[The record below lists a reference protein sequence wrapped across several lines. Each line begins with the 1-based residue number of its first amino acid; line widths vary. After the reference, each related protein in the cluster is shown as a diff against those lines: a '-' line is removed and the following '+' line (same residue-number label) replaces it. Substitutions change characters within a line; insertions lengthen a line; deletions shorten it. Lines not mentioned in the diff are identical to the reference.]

1 MFVIDISLGT
11 IGKMDAASPWLLTEA
26 LADGLAIRHTIWH
39 SQWTEAA
46 IFIASLIGVATV
58 KLEEILWSLGD
69 TICSEVINMPHKLG
83 NNNLRNKFVG
93 FCVCVC
99 VCVLAN
105 MHATPNMTIF

>member
-1 MFVIDISLGT
+1 
-11 IGKMDAASPWLLTEA
+11 MDAASPWLLTEA
-26 LADGLAIRHTIWH
+26 LADELAIRHTIWH